1 MSVSVVRRTRTWPPG
16 RGALRGYWHGW
27 AGMDVLNE
35 QRLAVHDYGNKA
47 FGLFRLIEN
56 GFAVPDAFV
65 IGPDDPLDDVWAW
78 ANKWTNGAIDG
89 SGKAFLAVRSSS
101 KAEDNVTE
109 SGAGRFKSL
118 LGTFDDADDLIQAV
132 RRVRESGYPRL
143 AVIVQ
148 EAVRPAYAGVAFSC
162 DPVSFDRAPYVVS
175 WTPGSGDRLV
185 AGRQDGSL
193 VVARSAS
200 DYDGQWPGDPSTLS
214 HLLSVLDTMEAE
226 FGGPVDVEWA
236 LDCDGKLWLLQARP
250 VVLPPEQRVDAQS
263 LDELKSLPGVIGWHS
278 KMRLRLAASRAG
290 VMMSKAVV
298 LTSRGSRIAELPE
311 EVPSADASG
320 LSIVLIHPGRT
331 NSKVQRE
338 FAQVSGMNVPM
349 FTQGCRRY
357 AIRRFP
363 PSETALAVV
372 NDVLSRGLEQTWIA
386 GVVVQEIYDAVAT
399 GIVRRLGDDYVAEL
413 AVGHFVPKGVVDP
426 SRFIISKSGTV
437 VERFPVEQDVA
448 YRFINGYVVTERPV
462 EEQLSLS
469 DLEISA
475 AVSQVAPLFSEY
487 PDAALEFGIM
497 RDRSGVLQAYLIDL
511 AEGDSKPSAGR
522 LSRDLI
528 RDGVLSPGRAVGEV
542 VRIVNDSNVELDA
555 HLLEEFDDAD
565 GKIEDV
571 IFVADRASVDLLP
584 LVARCG
590 PETGFVFRHASLL
603 AHLCV
608 VLRERGIP
616 AIIVHDDNLFGTLT
630 SGSKL
635 TVEAVDVGPVIPRRS
650 WPVDASGHASNGA
663 SATQSAIGTQVDR

>member
-1 MSVSVVRRTRTWPPG
+1 
-16 RGALRGYWHGW
+16 
-27 AGMDVLNE
+27 MDVLDE
-35 QRLAVHDYGNKA
+35 QLLDVHDYGNKA
-47 FGLFRLIEN
+47 FGLLRLISK
-56 GFAVPDAFV
+56 GFAVPGAFV
-65 IGPDDPLDDVWAW
+65 IAPDDPLDHDVWA
-78 ANKWTNGAIDG
+78 AVNKWTNGAIDG
-89 SGKAFLAVRSSS
+89 SGKACLAVRSSS
-101 KAEDNVTE
+101 QAEDGVTE
-109 SGAGRFKSL
+109 SGAGRFTSL
-118 LGTFDDADDLIQAV
+118 LDIFDADDLIRAV
-132 RRVRESGYPRL
+132 QRVRESGDPPL

-162 DPVSFDRAPYVVS
+162 DPLSFARAPYVVS

-193 VVARSAS
+193 IVARSVT
-200 DYDGQWPGDPSTLS
+200 DYDGLWPGDPLTLS
-214 HLLSVLDTMEAE
+214 QLLHVLDTMETV

-236 LDCDGKLWLLQARP
+236 LDCGGKLWLLQARP
-250 VVLPPEQRVDAQS
+250 VVLPHEQCVDALS
-263 LDELKSLPGVIGWHS
+263 LDELKSLPGVISWHS
-278 KMRLRLAASRAG
+278 KMHLRVAASQAG

-298 LTSRGSRIAELPE
+298 LTTRGSRIAELPKE
-311 EVPSADASG
+311 IPSSDASG
-320 LSIVLIHPGRT
+320 LSIVLIHPVRA

-338 FAQVSGMNVPM
+338 YAQVNCMNVPL

-363 PSETALAVV
+363 PRETALAVT

-386 GVVVQEIYDAVAT
+386 GVVVQEIYDAIAT

-426 SRFIISKSGTV
+426 SRFIISKSGKV
-437 VERFPVEQDVA
+437 LERFPAEQDVA
-448 YRFINGYVVTERPV
+448 YHFINGYVVTERPV

-469 DLEISA
+469 DDEIST

-487 PDAALEFGIM
+487 PDAALEFGIT
-497 RDRSGVLQAYLIDL
+497 RDSCGAIQAYVIDL
-511 AEGDSKPSAGR
+511 AEGDSEPSAGR
-522 LSRDLI
+522 LSRELI

-542 VRIVNDSNVELDA
+542 VRIVNDGSGELDA

-590 PETGFVFRHASLL
+590 RGTGFVFRHASLL

-616 AIIVHDDNLFGTLT
+616 AICLHDDDVFGTLG
-630 SGSKL
+630 SDSKL
-635 TVEAVDVGPVIPRRS
+635 TVDAADVGPMSPRVS
-650 WPVDASGHASNGA
+650 
-663 SATQSAIGTQVDR
+663 